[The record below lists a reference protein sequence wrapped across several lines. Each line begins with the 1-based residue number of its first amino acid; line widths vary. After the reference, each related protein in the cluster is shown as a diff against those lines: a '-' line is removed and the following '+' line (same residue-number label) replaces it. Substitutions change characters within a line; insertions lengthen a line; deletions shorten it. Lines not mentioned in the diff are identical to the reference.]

1 MPLVAIVGRPN
12 VGKST
17 FFNRLIESRQSIVH
31 DEPGVT
37 RDRIYGEAI
46 WNGVAFSV
54 TDTGGYVAHSDDR
67 FEKAIREQVEIATEE
82 ADLVLFVVD
91 VTAGMTGLDQELAG
105 MLRRSP
111 TPVIVLANKAD
122 NAERRW
128 GVSDFYQMGFEEV
141 YPVSALNGSG
151 TGELMDAIVA
161 KLPAPPVSEEPDER
175 PRIALI
181 GRPNVGKSS
190 LTNAMLDRNRSIVT
204 EISGTTRDAIDAEFT
219 YHGQKIVLVDTAG
232 LRKRARITENV
243 EYYAQ
248 LRTERAIQ
256 ECDVAVLLVDATQG
270 LEAQD
275 IRVLKQAEDMKK
287 GLVVAIN
294 KWDLIEKDSN
304 TAKKFTEDVH
314 ERLKTMSYVPVIT
327 ISAVTKQRVHKLLDT
342 ALEIFERRKNR
353 IPTSQLNEAMLEAI
367 ARTAPPAYRNRPIK
381 IKYVTQVHERP
392 PVFTFFCNFP
402 QGVPESYR
410 RYLENQLRKSFPL
423 EGVPVTL
430 HFKAKSTR

>member
-17 FFNRLIESRQSIVH
+17 LFNRLIEARQSIVH

-37 RDRIYGEAI
+37 RDRIYGSAT
-46 WNGVAFSV
+46 WNGVSFSV
-54 TDTGGYVAHSDDR
+54 TDTGGYVAHSEDR

-91 VTAGMTGLDQELAG
+91 VTTGPTALDQELAAV
-105 MLRRSP
+105 LRRSE
-111 TPVIVLANKAD
+111 TPVLVLANKAD

-128 GVSDFYQMGFEEV
+128 GTGEFYELGFGDV
-141 YPVSALNGSG
+141 FPVSALNGSG
-151 TGELMDAIVA
+151 TGELLDAVA
-161 KLPAPPVSEEPDER
+161 ARLPSPAPRDVADER
-175 PRIALI
+175 PRIAII

-190 LTNAMLDRNRSIVT
+190 LTNTLLDQNRSIVT
-204 EISGTTRDAIDAEFT
+204 EISGTTRDAIDASFR
-219 YHGQKIVLVDTAG
+219 YHGREIVLVDTAG

-256 ECDVAVLLVDATQG
+256 ECDVAILLLDATQG

-275 IRVLKQAEDMKK
+275 IRVLKQAEEMKK

-294 KWDLIEKDSN
+294 KWDLIEKETN
-304 TAKKFTEDVH
+304 TARDFTAQIH
-314 ERLKTMSYVPVIT
+314 ERLQTLSYVPVIT
-327 ISAVTKQRVHKLLDT
+327 ISAVTKQRVFKLLDA
-342 ALEIFERRKNR
+342 ALEIVERRSAR
-353 IPTSQLNEAMLEAI
+353 VPTSRLNEAMLDAI
-367 ARTAPPAYRNRPIK
+367 ERTPPPGYRHRPVK

-392 PVFTFFCNFP
+392 PVFTFFCNYP
-402 QGVPESYR
+402 QGIQESYR
-410 RYLENQLRKSFPL
+410 RYLENQLRKAFPF
-423 EGVPVTL
+423 EGVPLTL
-430 HFKAKSTR
+430 NFKAKSSR